1 MLSLRSFHVILIAI
15 AIMLAGGVG
24 VWALTNR
31 SPWLAGCSL
40 VLGVL
45 LIIYGAYFARRSQQ
59 VHLD

>member
-1 MLSLRSFHVILIAI
+1 
-15 AIMLAGGVG
+15 MLAGGVG